1 MRSSRET
8 VRSSKKK
15 KEEQQIKET
24 ENARQCEE
32 MQRGT
37 FKGVVKKKST
47 ENYKALP
54 YITTLLSTS
63 LWTFYGILKPGGL
76 VILTVNGAGAVLQ
89 FIYVTLFLIY
99 APRDIKVKSMKLV
112 AILDVG
118 FLGAVIAVTLLT
130 IHGSLMLCLVG
141 GFEEGFG
148 KGNGKALTIGM
159 YAAPLAVMRTVIK
172 TTSVEYMPFFLSF
185 FLFLNAGVWSVYAL
199 LVKDIFIG
207 VPNAIGFILG
217 SAQLILYLVYKNKS
231 SSAKSKDEMEEE
243 EEDGPAHLVK
253 TSIEMQDLDDHD
265 DLKSTNRNINKGR
278 SLPKPSVS
286 RQYSINKIMKTFS
299 RRPYELNSGS
309 LHENDVENGST
320 KDHP

>member
-1 MRSSRET
+1 MASLSFIIGIIGNIISIL
-8 VRSSKKK
+8 VFASP
-15 KEEQQIKET
+15 I
-24 ENARQCEE
+24 
-32 MQRGT
+32 GT

-63 LWTFYGILKPGGL
+63 LWTFYGLLKPGGL
-76 VILTVNGAGAVLQ
+76 LILTVNGAGAVLQ

-99 APRDIKVKSMKLV
+99 APRAIKVKSMKLV
-112 AILDVG
+112 AVLDVG

-130 IHGSLMLCLVG
+130 IHGSLRLTFIGILCA
-141 GFEEGFG
+141 
-148 KGNGKALTIGM
+148 ALTIGM

-231 SSAKSKDEMEEE
+231 SSAKSKDEMEAEE
-243 EEDGPAHLVK
+243 EEEEEGSAHLVQ
-253 TSIEMQDLDDHD
+253 TSIEMQDLDDHH
-265 DLKSTNRNINKGR
+265 DLKSTNRNLNKGR

-299 RRPYELNSGS
+299 LHPYELNSGS

>member
-1 MRSSRET
+1 MASLSFIIGIIGNIISIL
-8 VRSSKKK
+8 VFASP
-15 KEEQQIKET
+15 I
-24 ENARQCEE
+24 
-32 MQRGT
+32 GT

-47 ENYKALP
+47 ENFKALP

-76 VILTVNGAGAVLQ
+76 LILTVNGAGAVLQ
-89 FIYVTLFLIY
+89 LIYVTLFLVY

-118 FLGAVIAVTLLT
+118 FLGAVIAVTMLT
-130 IHGSLMLCLVG
+130 IHGSLKLTFVGILCA
-141 GFEEGFG
+141 
-148 KGNGKALTIGM
+148 ALTIGM
-159 YAAPLAVMRTVIK
+159 YAAPLAVMRTVIN

-243 EEDGPAHLVK
+243 EEGSAHLVK
-253 TSIEMQDLDDHD
+253 TSIEMQDLDDHH
-265 DLKSTNRNINKGR
+265 DLKSTNRNLNKGR

-299 RRPYELNSGS
+299 LHPYELNSGS

>member
-1 MRSSRET
+1 MAGLSFIIGIIGNIISIL
-8 VRSSKKK
+8 VFASP
-15 KEEQQIKET
+15 I
-24 ENARQCEE
+24 
-32 MQRGT
+32 GT

-76 VILTVNGAGAVLQ
+76 LILTVNGAGAVLQ

-118 FLGAVIAVTLLT
+118 FLGAVIAVTMLT
-130 IHGSLMLCLVG
+130 IHGSLKLTFVGILCA
-141 GFEEGFG
+141 
-148 KGNGKALTIGM
+148 ALTIGM
-159 YAAPLAVMRTVIK
+159 YAAPLAVM
-172 TTSVEYMPFFLSF
+172 
-185 FLFLNAGVWSVYAL
+185 
-199 LVKDIFIG
+199 

-243 EEDGPAHLVK
+243 EEEGSAHLVK

-265 DLKSTNRNINKGR
+265 DLKSTNRNLNKGR
-278 SLPKPSVS
+278 SLPKPLVS

-299 RRPYELNSGS
+299 LHPYELNSGS

>member
-1 MRSSRET
+1 MAGLSFIIGIIGNIISIL
-8 VRSSKKK
+8 VFASP
-15 KEEQQIKET
+15 I
-24 ENARQCEE
+24 
-32 MQRGT
+32 GT

-76 VILTVNGAGAVLQ
+76 LILTVNGAGAVLQ

-99 APRDIKVKSMKLV
+99 APRDIK
-112 AILDVG
+112 
-118 FLGAVIAVTLLT
+118 
-130 IHGSLMLCLVG
+130 
-141 GFEEGFG
+141 
-148 KGNGKALTIGM
+148 
-159 YAAPLAVMRTVIK
+159 RTVIK

-243 EEDGPAHLVK
+243 EEEGSAHLVK

-265 DLKSTNRNINKGR
+265 DLKSTNRNLNKGR
-278 SLPKPSVS
+278 SLPKPLVS

-299 RRPYELNSGS
+299 LHPYELNSGS

>member
-1 MRSSRET
+1 MASLSFIIGIIGNIISIL
-8 VRSSKKK
+8 VFASP
-15 KEEQQIKET
+15 I
-24 ENARQCEE
+24 
-32 MQRGT
+32 GT

-76 VILTVNGAGAVLQ
+76 LILTVNGAGAVLQ

-118 FLGAVIAVTLLT
+118 FLGVVIAVTMLT
-130 IHGSLMLCLVG
+130 VHGSLRLTFVGILCA
-141 GFEEGFG
+141 
-148 KGNGKALTIGM
+148 ALTIGM

-243 EEDGPAHLVK
+243 EEEGSAHLVK

-265 DLKSTNRNINKGR
+265 DLKSTNRNLNKGR

-299 RRPYELNSGS
+299 LHPYELNSGS

>member
-1 MRSSRET
+1 MAGLSFIIGIIGNIISIL
-8 VRSSKKK
+8 VFASP
-15 KEEQQIKET
+15 I
-24 ENARQCEE
+24 
-32 MQRGT
+32 GT

-76 VILTVNGAGAVLQ
+76 LILTVNGAGAVLQ

-118 FLGAVIAVTLLT
+118 FLGAVIAVTMLT
-130 IHGSLMLCLVG
+130 IHGSLKLTFVGILCA
-141 GFEEGFG
+141 
-148 KGNGKALTIGM
+148 ALTIGM

-243 EEDGPAHLVK
+243 EEEGSAHLVK

-265 DLKSTNRNINKGR
+265 DLKSTNRNLNKGR
-278 SLPKPSVS
+278 SLPKPLVS

-299 RRPYELNSGS
+299 LHPYELNSGS

>member
-1 MRSSRET
+1 MASLSFIIGIIGNIISIL
-8 VRSSKKK
+8 VFASP
-15 KEEQQIKET
+15 I
-24 ENARQCEE
+24 
-32 MQRGT
+32 GT

-47 ENYKALP
+47 ENFKALP

-76 VILTVNGAGAVLQ
+76 LILTVNGAGAVLQ

-118 FLGAVIAVTLLT
+118 FLGAVIAVTMLT
-130 IHGSLMLCLVG
+130 IHGSLKLTFVGILCA
-141 GFEEGFG
+141 
-148 KGNGKALTIGM
+148 ALTIGM
-159 YAAPLAVMRTVIK
+159 YAAPLAVMRTVIN

-243 EEDGPAHLVK
+243 EEEGSAHLVK

-265 DLKSTNRNINKGR
+265 DLKSTNRNLNKGR
-278 SLPKPSVS
+278 SLPKPLVS

-299 RRPYELNSGS
+299 LHPYELNSGS

>member
-1 MRSSRET
+1 MASLSFIIGIIGNIISIL
-8 VRSSKKK
+8 VFASP
-15 KEEQQIKET
+15 I
-24 ENARQCEE
+24 
-32 MQRGT
+32 GT

-76 VILTVNGAGAVLQ
+76 LILTVNGAGAVLQ

-118 FLGAVIAVTLLT
+118 FLGAVIAVAMLT
-130 IHGSLMLCLVG
+130 IHGSLRLTFVGILCA
-141 GFEEGFG
+141 
-148 KGNGKALTIGM
+148 ALTIGM

-172 TTSVEYMPFFLSF
+172 TMSVEYMPFFLSF

-243 EEDGPAHLVK
+243 EEGSAHLVK

-265 DLKSTNRNINKGR
+265 DLKSTNRNLNKGR

-299 RRPYELNSGS
+299 LHPYELNSGS